1 MSFRWLVRCAL
12 LMSVVGLASSLAWQT
27 GVAGPV
33 PRVAIADD
41 VASAVQSGMELER
54 SRKWLDAIEHYEK
67 ASKAWPKT
75 QELEYGLRRARIHF
89 GIERRYTDHSFTR
102 PLPTMSR
109 TEAFA
114 LFDEVLNTVQSH
126 YLEPVEDIY
135 FVAHGTESFY
145 RALSDE
151 RYVQTNVQSQR
162 RGQVNSVRTVLKDR
176 YWNKPVANRHEA
188 HATLGEICNM
198 AETQLG
204 MKPAPVVMEYIFGG
218 CNVLDDYSGYLTP
231 SRFSDLHGNI
241 EGEFVGLG
249 IEMKAE
255 PGKGLLLVSVLPES
269 PAAEGGLLAGE
280 HIVSVD
286 GHDCRNMTTDEAA
299 GLLQGQSGSR
309 VTVDVQRTPEDR
321 ARRLSLSRRA
331 VVVKSIP
338 IIKMVDHES
347 GVGYIQMNSFQKS
360 SATELDAA
368 LQQLRQQGMRAL
380 IWDVRGNPGGLLTAA
395 VEVSDRFINSG
406 VVVSTRGRAAM
417 ENRTYNAQRPG
428 TWNMPLVLLVDGD
441 SASASEIVAGAV
453 RDHQRGQIV
462 GRKTYGKWSVQ
473 SIYPISGSAG
483 LRLTTAKF
491 YSPSGQTYGKVGI
504 HPDVEVPEPDK
515 KRTYFR
521 APTDFDADSDQDV
534 QKGIEILRR
543 QIAAR

>member
-1 MSFRWLVRCAL
+1 MSFRWLLRCAL
-12 LMSVVGLASSLAWQT
+12 LMSVVGLGSSLAWQT

-33 PRVAIADD
+33 AQVAIAED
-41 VASAVQSGMELER
+41 VATAVQSGMELER

-89 GIERRYTDHSFTR
+89 GIERRYTDQSFTR
-102 PLPTMSR
+102 SLSSMSR
-109 TEAFA
+109 AEAIA
-114 LFDEVLNTVQSH
+114 LFDEVMNKVQSH
-126 YLEPVEDIY
+126 YVDQVEDIY

-151 RYVQTNVQSQR
+151 RYLQTNVPPYR
-162 RGQVNSVRTVLKDR
+162 RNQVSVVRNTLKDR
-176 YWNKPVANRHEA
+176 YWNKPIVSRQEA
-188 HATLGEICNM
+188 HATLGEVCDM

-231 SRFSDLHGNI
+231 SRLSDLYGNI
-241 EGEFVGLG
+241 EGQFVGLG

-255 PGKGLLLVSVLPES
+255 PGKGLLLVSVLPDS

-286 GHDCRNMTTDEAA
+286 GRDCRNMTTDEAA
-299 GLLQGQSGSR
+299 GMLQGKEGSR
-309 VTVDVQRTPEDR
+309 VTVEVQRTQSDSP
-321 ARRLSLSRRA
+321 RRLSLFRRA
-331 VVVKSIP
+331 VIVKSIP
-338 IIKMVDHES
+338 IVRIVDHES
-347 GVGYIQMNSFQKS
+347 GIGYIQMNSFQKS

-395 VEVSDRFINSG
+395 VEVADRFINTG
-406 VVVSTRGRAAM
+406 VVVSTRGRVSDQ
-417 ENRTYNAQRPG
+417 NFSYSAQRPG
-428 TWNMPLVLLVDGD
+428 TWNLPLVLLVDGD

-453 RDHQRGQIV
+453 RDHQRGRIV

-543 QIAAR
+543 QIASR